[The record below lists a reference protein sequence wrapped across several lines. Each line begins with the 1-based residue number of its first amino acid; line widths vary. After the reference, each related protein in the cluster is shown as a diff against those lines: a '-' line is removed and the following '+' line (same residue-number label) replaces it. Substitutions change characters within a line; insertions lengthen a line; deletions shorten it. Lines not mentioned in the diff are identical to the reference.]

1 MPLSAVIVDD
11 EQLAR
16 DELAY
21 LLKSVGDVEVVAQ
34 GKNGLEGVN
43 LIREH
48 APDLVFLDVQMPGLD
63 GFGVVEQI
71 GAEKMPAIVFVTAF
85 DQYALRAFEI
95 HALDYLLKPFDRE
108 RFEATL
114 ARAREA
120 IRLRAAGSGDQGM
133 AALLESLAAR
143 RKYAERLLVKC
154 SGKERL
160 LPVAEVDWFE
170 AAGNYV
176 KIHTGGERLLLRE
189 TMANLELR
197 LDPEQFARIHRST
210 IVNLGKVKELEPWF
224 HGDYVVRLVDGQKL
238 TLSRSYRGR
247 LLEKLGAG
255 GYPSPGG

>member
-1 MPLSAVIVDD
+1 MPPLSVLVVDD
-11 EQLAR
+11 EPLAR
-16 DELAY
+16 ERLRALPDDDAEV
-21 LLKSVGDVEVVAQ
+21 KIVGECASGRTAVKAIQE
-34 GKNGLEGVN
+34 K
-43 LIREH
+43 R
-48 APDLVFLDVQMPGLD
+48 PDLVFLDVQMPGLN

-71 GAEKMPAIVFVTAF
+71 GAAKMPAIVFVTAF
-85 DQYALRAFEI
+85 DQYALKAFEI

-114 ARAREA
+114 ARA

-160 LPVAEVDWFE
+160 LPVAEVAWFE

-176 KIHTGGERLLLRE
+176 KIHTGGERRLLRE
-189 TMANLELR
+189 TMANLETR

-210 IVNLGKVKELEPWF
+210 IVNLHKVKELEPWF
-224 HGDYVVRLVDGQKL
+224 HGDYVVRLTDGQKL

-247 LLEKLGAG
+247 LLEKLGEG
-255 GYPSPGG
+255 G

>member
-1 MPLSAVIVDD
+1 MPPLSVLVVDD
-11 EQLAR
+11 EPLAR
-16 DELAY
+16 ERLRD
-21 LLKSVGDVEVVAQ
+21 LLDDAPEVRIVGECASGRTAVKAIQE
-34 GKNGLEGVN
+34 K
-43 LIREH
+43 R
-48 APDLVFLDVQMPGLD
+48 PDLVFLDVQMPGLD

-71 GAEKMPAIVFVTAF
+71 GAAKMPAIVFVTAF
-85 DQYALRAFEI
+85 DQYALKAFEI

-154 SGKERL
+154 AGKERL

-189 TMANLELR
+189 TMANLKTR

-210 IVNLGKVKELEPWF
+210 IVNLRKVKELEPWF

-247 LLEKLGAG
+247 LLEKLGE
-255 GYPSPGG
+255 SP

>member
-1 MPLSAVIVDD
+1 MPPLSVLVVDD
-11 EQLAR
+11 EPMAR
-16 DELAY
+16 ERLRA
-21 LLKSVGDVEVVAQ
+21 LLDDAPEVKIVGECASGRTAVKAIQE
-34 GKNGLEGVN
+34 K
-43 LIREH
+43 R
-48 APDLVFLDVQMPGLD
+48 PDLVFLDVQMPGLD

-71 GAEKMPAIVFVTAF
+71 GAGRMPAIVFVTAF
-85 DQYALRAFEI
+85 DQYALKAFEI

-120 IRLRAAGSGDQGM
+120 IRLRSAGSGDQGM

-143 RKYAERLLVKC
+143 RRYAERLLVKC
-154 SGKERL
+154 GGKERL
-160 LPVAEVDWFE
+160 LPVPEVDWFE

-210 IVNLGKVKELEPWF
+210 IVNLRRVKELEPWF

-247 LLEKLGAG
+247 LLEKLEGA
-255 GYPSPGG
+255 PPG

>member
-1 MPLSAVIVDD
+1 MAPLSVLLVDD
-11 EQLAR
+11 EPLAR
-16 DELAY
+16 ERLRA
-21 LLKSVGDVEVVAQ
+21 LLDDAAEVKIVGECASGRTAVKAIQE
-34 GKNGLEGVN
+34 K
-43 LIREH
+43 R
-48 APDLVFLDVQMPGLD
+48 PDLVFLDVQMPGLD

-71 GAEKMPAIVFVTAF
+71 GAARMPAIVFVTAF
-85 DQYALRAFEI
+85 DQYALKAFEI

-114 ARAREA
+114 ARARET
-120 IRLRAAGSGDQGM
+120 IRLRAAGSGDQGIT
-133 AALLESLAAR
+133 ALLESLAAR

-154 SGKERL
+154 AGKERL

-189 TMANLELR
+189 TMANLEER

-210 IVNLGKVKELEPWF
+210 IVNLRKVKELEPWF
-224 HGDYVVRLVDGQKL
+224 HGDYVVRLTDGQKL

-247 LLEKLGAG
+247 LLERL
-255 GYPSPGG
+255 SPES